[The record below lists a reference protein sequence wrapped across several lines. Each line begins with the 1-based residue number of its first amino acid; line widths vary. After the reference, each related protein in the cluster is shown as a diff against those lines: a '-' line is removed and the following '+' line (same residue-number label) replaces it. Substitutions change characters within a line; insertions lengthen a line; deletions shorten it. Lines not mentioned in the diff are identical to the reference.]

1 MAFPRMTSVMALGGE
16 AKFAWHKVD
25 ARLADKVDVYWTFT
39 VETPSVELKI
49 IPDGRIDLI
58 FDLETREAFLAG
70 PNERPFDV
78 KHERATR
85 LLGATMSPEFAAAS
99 LGVEPHSRIGAWS
112 PLDASLGPLAGELT
126 ERITGARHTPAQVA
140 TLETFLL
147 ARAGAADRRVL
158 RALAEI
164 RRAGGRVG
172 VAALGRRSGAS
183 PRTLARLFDRFVGL
197 PPKTFAR
204 IARVQEALRRMQ
216 EAPAPNLKALAAEL
230 GFSDQA
236 HMSREVKTM
245 TGASPGQLAETFKTA
260 AEIFKLG
267 GD

>member
-1 MAFPRMTSVMALGGE
+1 MAFPRMTSVMALGGD
-16 AKFAWHKVD
+16 AKFAWRKVD
-25 ARLADKVDVYWTFT
+25 GRLADKVDVYWTFT
-39 VETPSVELKI
+39 VETPTVELRI

-58 FDLETREAFLAG
+58 FDLEMRQAFIAG
-70 PNERPFDV
+70 PHERPFDV
-78 KHERATR
+78 RHERATR

-99 LGVEPHSRIGAWS
+99 LGVEPHSRIGAWG
-112 PLDASLGPLAGELT
+112 PLGACLGPLAGELS
-126 ERITGARHTPAQVA
+126 ERIAAARHTRAQVA

-147 ARAGAADRRVL
+147 ARAGVADHRVS
-158 RALAEI
+158 RAITEI
-164 RRAGGRVG
+164 RAAGGKVG

-216 EAPAPNLKALAAEL
+216 EAPAPNLKTLAAEL

-236 HMSREVKTM
+236 HMSREVKAM
-245 TGASPGQLAETFKTA
+245 TGASPGRLAETFKTS